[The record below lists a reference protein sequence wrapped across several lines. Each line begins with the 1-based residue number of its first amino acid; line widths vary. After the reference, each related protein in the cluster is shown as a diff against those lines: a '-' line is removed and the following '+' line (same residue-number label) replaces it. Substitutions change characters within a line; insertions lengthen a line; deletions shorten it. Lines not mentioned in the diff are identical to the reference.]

1 MQRNLTQE
9 GGKYFHSIVNVQFNW
24 VSSQSPQCAYIVI
37 KKNSIRL
44 LRSGNNDGEE
54 EALLTGR
61 ELWGKRGSE
70 IDGHQL
76 EIRVMA
82 FEMKDTMFT
91 LQVYLI
97 LHKVQS
103 LFPASLVY

>member
-1 MQRNLTQE
+1 MCLYCN
-9 GGKYFHSIVNVQFNW
+9 
-24 VSSQSPQCAYIVI
+24 

-97 LHKVQS
+97 LHKVES
-103 LFPASLVY
+103 LFPASLVYQRLYTLQCHH